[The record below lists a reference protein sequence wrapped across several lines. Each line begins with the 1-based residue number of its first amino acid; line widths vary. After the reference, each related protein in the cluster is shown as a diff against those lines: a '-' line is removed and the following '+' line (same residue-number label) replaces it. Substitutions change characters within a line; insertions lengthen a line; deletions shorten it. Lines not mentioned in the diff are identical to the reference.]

1 MSRETNYSKYIET
14 DLSHDYTIEATIN
27 NVSVECLVDS
37 GAKQINL
44 INHDWLCIN
53 LPNERYKIDSS
64 CLRSV
69 RVANCSEMIITGFI
83 VLPVCIKGTV
93 FLTPLYITRNLGTNI
108 ILGSKFVNDNRANI
122 DCGSRR
128 LGLQIKSQI
137 RSDRKARDST

>member
-53 LPNERYKIDSS
+53 LPNERSKIDSS

-69 RVANCSEMIITGFI
+69 RVANGSEMIIIGFLCYLY
-83 VLPVCIKGTV
+83 VLKE
-93 FLTPLYITRNLGTNI
+93 
-108 ILGSKFVNDNRANI
+108 
-122 DCGSRR
+122 
-128 LGLQIKSQI
+128 
-137 RSDRKARDST
+137 RSF